1 MPFGNRNIFY
11 IKNLKKSLP
20 KEKKIR
26 YKRICVVDVFS
37 AEKDLLFRDDQY
49 THRGAGKMYDNKLMD
64 NFLSEFEVKC
74 KEVGES
80 KRKIDY
86 NKTKPK
92 MTSLEARRAV
102 EELLDLKHYI
112 DDVYDEVY

>member
-1 MPFGNRNIFY
+1 MFD
-11 IKNLKKSLP
+11 K
-20 KEKKIR
+20 
-26 YKRICVVDVFS
+26 
-37 AEKDLLFRDDQY
+37 
-49 THRGAGKMYDNKLMD
+49 KLMD

-74 KEVGES
+74 KEVAEN
-80 KRKIDY
+80 KHKVNY

-92 MTSLEARRAV
+92 MSSLEARRTV